1 MVVAV
6 SPGCSVP
13 MRADFSCVSTI
24 PAVLHA
30 ARASVFLFAD
40 LDKQFLGVCA
50 LARATEGRG
59 VGSEVLI

>member
-1 MVVAV
+1 MVAV
-6 SPGCSVP
+6 SPSCSVP
-13 MRADFSCVSTI
+13 VRVDFSCVSTI

-50 LARATEGRG
+50 LARAAEGR
-59 VGSEVLI
+59 EV